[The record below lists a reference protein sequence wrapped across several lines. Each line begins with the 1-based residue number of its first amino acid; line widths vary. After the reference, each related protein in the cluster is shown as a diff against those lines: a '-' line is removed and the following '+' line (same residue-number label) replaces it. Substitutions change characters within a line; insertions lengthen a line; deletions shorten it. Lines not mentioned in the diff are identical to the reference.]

1 MNAEEKRQL
10 AAKQFEQKAKK
21 IHGDKYDYSLVE
33 YKNNSTKVKIKCKK
47 DNYIFEQTPHNHLS
61 GKNGCPFCSPNPR
74 YNQETFIEKCK
85 KIHGDK
91 YDYSKT
97 KFIGIKENITV
108 NCPKHG
114 DFKLSAD
121 KHINRKQ
128 GCPVCNERKY
138 NQETFIE
145 KCKKIHGDKYDY
157 SKTKFTDVRDKITII
172 CPIHGEFKQRA
183 GKHLEGQGCTHC
195 HKSTEEFK
203 NEILNINESIEILSD
218 YRDVKTRVK
227 VKCLKCGCES
237 ERFPSD
243 LLKGYGCYFCN
254 SSVLEKFTEKWLIK
268 NNIKYE
274 REKTFEDCKD
284 KSVLPFDFFLKDKN
298 ILIECQGKQ
307 HYIWQKGLQP
317 TYHHFLLQK
326 HHDWLKRKFCIDNNI
341 KLIYINYWDFSS
353 WQNNKIGEILE
364 KEI

>member
-1 MNAEEKRQL
+1 MNAEERRQL

-21 IHGDKYDYSLVE
+21 IHQ
-33 YKNNSTKVKIKCKK
+33 N
-47 DNYIFEQTPHNHLS
+47 
-61 GKNGCPFCSPNPR
+61 
-74 YNQETFIEKCK
+74 
-85 KIHGDK
+85 
-91 YDYSKT
+91 
-97 KFIGIKENITV
+97 
-108 NCPKHG
+108 
-114 DFKLSAD
+114 
-121 KHINRKQ
+121 
-128 GCPVCNERKY
+128 
-138 NQETFIE
+138 
-145 KCKKIHGDKYDY
+145 KYDY

-195 HKSTEEFK
+195 HKTAEEFK

-227 VKCLKCGCES
+227 IKCLKCGCES
-237 ERFPSD
+237 ERRPSD

-274 REKTFEDCKD
+274 REKTFEDCRD